1 MPADR
6 QILFNHIPKTGGVTL
21 RIILNR
27 VYGEENIFLVKST
40 DIGGS
45 LRLFSSLSPEETA
58 HFAVVA
64 GHGAELFLP
73 FMDDPFRVTVLREPV
88 SLFLSQYYYLKNTKD
103 AGFYEDVAGLSSID
117 EYLDFA
123 IEKGQDNLMTRY
135 LSNSVRFLADPAVPV
150 PSMHKEGDYLLQS
163 AINSLYDY
171 DAVIDLDGFDAGIF
185 SLAGKLGWKNIPL
198 YRPANRNRNNP
209 GLSALPKEFH
219 ERLKEALKWD
229 IALHGEFK
237 NAGLA
242 AGSVINRKSFSFR
255 WFHLRQE
262 GIGFLSRM
270 FKLYS

>member
-229 IALHGEFK
+229 IALHG
-237 NAGLA
+237 
-242 AGSVINRKSFSFR
+242 
-255 WFHLRQE
+255 
-262 GIGFLSRM
+262 
-270 FKLYS
+270 